1 MYEIYKGLPTKA
13 INNERE
19 EKEKKKKKKK
29 RERNMWFIEGNIP
42 HLETLGPSPGLNSPA
57 LKFRSITS
65 N

>member
-19 EKEKKKKKKK
+19 EKKKKKKKKKKK

-42 HLETLGPSPGLNSPA
+42 HSHKSTERREL
-57 LKFRSITS
+57 
-65 N
+65 